1 MKNETNTMATKN
13 DNGATPRFS
22 QRQLQALCSDID
34 SQPKWRDAANK
45 ACAYYDGDQLPPEV
59 LQVLKDRGQPMT
71 IHNLIAPTVDGVLG
85 MEAKTRTDL
94 LVISDD
100 PDDETEKLAEAINAE
115 FADAC
120 RLGNM
125 NKARSD
131 AYAEQIK
138 AGLSWVEVRR
148 NSDPFGPEFKVSTVS
163 RNEVFWDWLSR
174 EADLSDCRWLMR
186 RRWMDTDEAK
196 ATFPGMAQVIDYAID
211 DWRGFVDT
219 MVTEGQPSPLMS
231 AWEEYQSLDRQQN
244 EWLQRE
250 RRRVLLQVVYYR
262 TFERLP
268 VIELSNGRV
277 VAFDKNNLMHAVAVA
292 SGRVQVRVGRVSRIR
307 EAWFVG
313 PHFIVD
319 RPCSAPQ
326 GMFPLVPFWGYR
338 KDKTGEPYGLISRA
352 IPAQDEVNF
361 RRIKLTWLLQAK
373 RVIMD
378 EDATQL
384 SDNELMEQI
393 ERPDG
398 IIKLNPA
405 RKNQK
410 SVADVFRVEQDFQVA
425 SQQFQVMQE
434 SEKLIQD
441 TMGVYSAFLGQDSN
455 ASSGV
460 AISNLVEQGATTLA
474 EINDNYQFACQQVGR
489 LLLAYLLDDLKKRR
503 NHAVVINRDDR
514 QRRQTIVLNAEG
526 DNGELT
532 NDISRLNTHIALA
545 PVQQTPAFK
554 AQLAQRMSEVIQG
567 LPPQVQA
574 VVLDLWVNLLDVPQK
589 QEFVERIRA
598 ALGTPK
604 SPDEM
609 TPEEQEAA
617 AQQQALEQQQAE
629 LQMREMTGR
638 VAKLEAEAARARAA
652 AQRDNAGAQ
661 RDVAAAQGQRY
672 VDALNQAHTAE
683 IITGIQNMEQEQEV
697 LQQQMLH
704 TLQQR
709 MHEMPL

>member
-219 MVTEGQPSPLMS
+219 TVTEGQPSPLMS
-231 AWEEYQSLDRQQN
+231 AWEEYQSWDRQQN

-352 IPAQDEVNF
+352 IPAQDEVTF

>member
-94 LVISDD
+94 VVMSDE

-196 ATFPGMAQVIDYAID
+196 ATFPGMTQVIDYAID

-219 MVTEGQPSPLMS
+219 TVTEGQPSPLMS
-231 AWEEYQSLDRQQN
+231 AWEEYQSWDRKEN

-441 TMGVYSAFLGQDSN
+441 TMGGYSAFLGQDSN

-489 LLLAYLLDDLKKRR
+489 LLLAYLLDGLKKRR

-609 TPEEQEAA
+609 TPEEQQA
-617 AQQQALEQQQAE
+617 AQQQQAQEQQQQE
-629 LQMREMTGR
+629 LQMREMAGR
-638 VAKLEAEAARARAA
+638 VAKLEAEAARAQAA

-683 IITGIQNMEQEQEV
+683 IITGIQNMEQEQEA

-709 MHEMPL
+709 MHELPL

>member
-94 LVISDD
+94 VVMSDE

-219 MVTEGQPSPLMS
+219 TVTEGQPSPLMS
-231 AWEEYQSLDRQQN
+231 AWEEYQSWDRKEN

-489 LLLAYLLDDLKKRR
+489 LLLAYLLDGLKKRR
-503 NHAVVINRDDR
+503 NYAVVINRDDR

-609 TPEEQEAA
+609 TPEEQQA
-617 AQQQALEQQQAE
+617 AQQQQAQEQQQQE
-629 LQMREMTGR
+629 LQMREMAGR
-638 VAKLEAEAARARAA
+638 VAKLEAEAARAQAA

-683 IITGIQNMEQEQEV
+683 IITGIQNMEQEQEA

-709 MHEMPL
+709 MHELPL

>member
-45 ACAYYDGDQLPPEV
+45 ACAYYDGDQLPLEV

-138 AGLSWVEVRR
+138 AGLNWVEVRR

-219 MVTEGQPSPLMS
+219 TVTEGQPSPLMS
-231 AWEEYQSLDRQQN
+231 AWEEYQSWDRQQN

-262 TFERLP
+262 TFDRLP
-268 VIELSNGRV
+268 VMALSSGRV

>member
-22 QRQLQALCSDID
+22 QHQLQALCSDID

-94 LVISDD
+94 VVMSDE

-219 MVTEGQPSPLMS
+219 TVTEGQPSPLMS
-231 AWEEYQSLDRQQN
+231 AWEEYQSWDRKEN

-489 LLLAYLLDDLKKRR
+489 LLLAYLLDGLKKRR

-609 TPEEQEAA
+609 TPEEQQA
-617 AQQQALEQQQAE
+617 AQQQQAQEQQQQE
-629 LQMREMTGR
+629 LQMREMAGR
-638 VAKLEAEAARARAA
+638 VAKLEAEAARAQAA

-683 IITGIQNMEQEQEV
+683 IITGIQNMEQEQEA

-709 MHEMPL
+709 MHELPL